1 MPDLDIVVNGKP
13 YTIRCSDGEEVHVT
27 ALAEALDA
35 RAKRLVRSV
44 GQVGEAR
51 LLVMVALILADELH
65 EARLGLASA
74 ATPSAAADATP
85 PAAAGADD
93 LARAIE
99 AVASRIE
106 AVAARLRAA

>member
-1 MPDLDIVVNGKP
+1 MSDLDIVVNGKP
-13 YTIRCSDGEEVHVT
+13 YTIRCDDGEESHVI
-27 ALAEALDA
+27 ALAEEVDA

-44 GQVGEAR
+44 GEVGEAR

-65 EARLGLASA
+65 ESRLGLTSA
-74 ATPSAAADATP
+74 ASP
-85 PAAAGADD
+85 PAPAGTDD
-93 LARAIE
+93 LAQAIE